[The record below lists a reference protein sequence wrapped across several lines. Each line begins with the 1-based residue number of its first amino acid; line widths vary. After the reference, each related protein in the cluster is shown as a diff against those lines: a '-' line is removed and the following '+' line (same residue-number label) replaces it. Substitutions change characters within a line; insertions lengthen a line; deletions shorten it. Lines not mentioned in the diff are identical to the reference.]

1 MFSNRASS
9 ATPAESDI
17 QFLTQRSVHRRRC
30 SSSASSCTAGR
41 SQSDDEETDAFIHD
55 VIDLTNDTFNSRQ
68 QTEGRDLAVD
78 VFQVGGE
85 TIRLGDF
92 VEINNSQLGS
102 YPVNFIIV
110 KAILRKPTGQVVF
123 RGQPYTRNRNL
134 GGKLAKKPNEV
145 CQLLHLDHNDADEQ
159 SPALL
164 HIDMED
170 ILAKRS
176 LVRTN
181 AIWPRFNAFENQ
193 IRAQEHAGTYVCR
206 WKFKICTFTRGRKSK
221 AVEEAL
227 IRLSPFEASRQI
239 YRVDELLLSLQWRG
253 ERVRG
258 GTWKSNKGQVDLTMD
273 DSRVLQREV
282 GQKYTVFDSFS
293 GAGGVSRGACMAGF
307 RVLHA
312 VDKAEEV
319 WPTYKANFRDTRLF
333 CGSVDEFIQ
342 SERQHIRVDIL
353 HLSPP
358 CQYFSPAHTREAG
371 HDDQNIFAL
380 FSCNSLVSKVRP
392 RIITVEQTFGITQQ
406 RHLEYLRI
414 LISDFTQFGYSVRW
428 KVVRLCTWGS
438 AQDRKRLIIIAAAP
452 GERLPPFPAAT
463 HSESGEG
470 GLRPY
475 LTIGQALHSVR
486 LGDELHDL
494 ERTKRY
500 APPRR
505 AYDDN
510 RLAGTITTGGSEF
523 AHPSGTRDFTLR
535 EFASLQGFP
544 RYHKFKGTRTSIKR
558 QIGNA
563 FPPNTVKVLF
573 SHLEKWL
580 LKTDSM
586 TCPRSSA
593 TEVIAMGDGP
603 NDERS
608 GRGDDLIIVD
618 DSDGSSLHS
627 TNGSNRPPSTFSDSD
642 DVMEIDSP
650 DDLFI
655 VDCFS
660 PTRAVHS
667 SRVTIDLT
675 RYQH

>member
-1 MFSNRASS
+1 MFSNRACS
-9 ATPAESDI
+9 ATLAESDI
-17 QFLTQRSVHRRRC
+17 QFLPRRSEHRRRR
-30 SSSASSCTAGR
+30 SSSASTCTAGR
-41 SQSDDEETDAFIHD
+41 SQSDDEESDIFIQD
-55 VIDLTNDTFNSRQ
+55 VVDLTGDTFNSRKQ
-68 QTEGRDLAVD
+68 IEGGDLAVD

-92 VEINNSQLGS
+92 VEINNSHLGS

-110 KAILRKPTGQVVF
+110 KAILRKSTGQVVF

-134 GGKLAKKPNEV
+134 CGKLAKKPNEV
-145 CQLLHLDHNDADEQ
+145 CQLVHLDHNDTDEQ
-159 SPALL
+159 SPAVLY
-164 HIDMED
+164 ISMED

-176 LVRTN
+176 LVMTN
-181 AIWPRFNAFENQ
+181 ATWPRFNAFENQ
-193 IRAQEHAGTYVCR
+193 IKAQENAGTYVCR
-206 WKFKICTFTRGRKSK
+206 WKFKICTITRGRRSK

-239 YRVDELLLSLQWRG
+239 YRVDELLLGLQWRG

-258 GTWKSNKGQVDLTMD
+258 GTWKSNTSQVDLTVD
-273 DSRVLQREV
+273 DSRVLQREI
-282 GQKYTVFDSFS
+282 GQQYTVFDSFS
-293 GAGGVSRGACMAGF
+293 GAGGVSRGARMAGF
-307 RVLHA
+307 HVLHA

-319 WPTYKANFRDTRLF
+319 WHTYKANFRDTRLF

-358 CQYFSPAHTREAG
+358 CQYFSPAHTREAV

-380 FSCNSLVSKVRP
+380 FSCNSLVNKVRP

-406 RHLEYLRI
+406 RHQEYLRI
-414 LISDFTQFGYSVRW
+414 LISDITQFGYSVRW

-452 GERLPPFPAAT
+452 GEELPPFPAAT
-463 HSESGEG
+463 HSEGGEG
-470 GLRPY
+470 GLKPY
-475 LTIGQALHSVR
+475 RTIGQALHSVR
-486 LGDELHDL
+486 PGDELHDL

-505 AYDDN
+505 AYDAN
-510 RLAGTITTGGSEF
+510 RLAGTITTGGSDF

-563 FPPNTVKVLF
+563 FPPNTVEVLYG
-573 SHLEKWL
+573 HLEKWL
-580 LKTDSM
+580 LKTDGM
-586 TCPRSSA
+586 TCPRRS
-593 TEVIAMGDGP
+593 TTDVVVVGDDP
-603 NDERS
+603 SYERL

-618 DSDGSSLHS
+618 DSDNFSLHS
-627 TNGSNRPPSTFSDSD
+627 TDGSNRSPSTSSDSD

-655 VDCFS
+655 VDRFS
-660 PTRAVHS
+660 QTRAVHS
-667 SRVTIDLT
+667 SPVTIDLT
-675 RYQH
+675 RYQL